1 MRILTLI
8 PARGGSKRLPGKNI
22 KPLGG
27 KPLINWTIESAH
39 GIAEICDILVSTDNT
54 EIATIAEAAGAFVPW
69 LRPSEIATD
78 EATSVD
84 VASHA
89 LDWYEKE
96 HGNVDGL
103 LLLQPTSPF
112 RTKETVQ
119 KGILEFSQNFCE
131 TIIGVSKVNTNPM
144 LMVKRVEDHII
155 PLDFAHGLKG
165 QSQYFSETYIVNG
178 ALYLISPFNFRNER
192 TLFTSKM
199 RPLIMEDDNEAI
211 DIDTLSDF
219 LKSER
224 IEKKMR
230 K

>member
-39 GIAEICDILVSTDNT
+39 GIAEICDILVSTDDT
-54 EIATIAEAAGAFVPW
+54 EIAATAKAAGAFVPW
-69 LRPSEIATD
+69 LRPSELATD
-78 EATSVD
+78 EATSVA
-84 VASHA
+84 VAGHA

-96 HGNVDGL
+96 YGNVDGL

-112 RTKETVQ
+112 RTRETIQ
-119 KGILEFSQNFCE
+119 RGILEFSQNFCE
-131 TIIGVSKVNTNPM
+131 TIIGVSKANENPM
-144 LMVKRVEDHII
+144 LMVKKVENHII
-155 PLDFAHGLKG
+155 PLDFAHGLKRQPQHFG
-165 QSQYFSETYIVNG
+165 ETYIVNG
-178 ALYLISPFNFRNER
+178 AFYLLSPVNFRKER
-192 TLFTSKM
+192 TFFTSKM
-199 RPLIMEDDNEAI
+199 RPLIIEDDNEAI

-219 LKSER
+219 LESER

-230 K
+230 N

>member
-27 KPLINWTIESAH
+27 KPLINWTIESAN
-39 GIAEICDILVSTDNT
+39 GIAEICDILVSTDDT
-54 EIATIAEAAGAFVPW
+54 EIAAVAKAAGAFVPW
-69 LRPSEIATD
+69 LRPSELATD
-78 EATSVD
+78 AATSVA
-84 VASHA
+84 VAGHA

-96 HGNVDGL
+96 YGNVDGL

-112 RTKETVQ
+112 RTRETVQ
-119 KGILEFSQNFCE
+119 RGILEFSQNFCE
-131 TIIGVSKVNTNPM
+131 TIIGVSKASENPM
-144 LMVKRVEDHII
+144 LMVKKVESHIV
-155 PLDFAHGLKG
+155 PLDFSNGLKE
-165 QSQYFSETYIVNG
+165 QSQCVGETYIVNG
-178 ALYLISPFNFRNER
+178 AFYLVSPFNFRNER
-192 TLFTSKM
+192 TFFTSKM

-211 DIDTLSDF
+211 DIDTVSDF
-219 LKSER
+219 LKSEA